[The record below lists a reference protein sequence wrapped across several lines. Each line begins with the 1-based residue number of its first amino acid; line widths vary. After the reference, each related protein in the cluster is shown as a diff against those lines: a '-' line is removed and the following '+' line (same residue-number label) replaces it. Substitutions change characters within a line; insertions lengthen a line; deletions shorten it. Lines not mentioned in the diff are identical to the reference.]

1 MPGFCSVA
9 RSGNWLLVR
18 FTSPQEVLSWA
29 VWGGGRGRSRTVA
42 WYQVTAEDLKPPV
55 DPQQFLREKLQERSL
70 LEAVGLLTSADLEAY
85 TDVEK
90 SLGELSVHTI
100 ATVGLRNALRAGD
113 PARALS
119 PVGTINLLV
128 HVSQPLSEEASVEAL
143 AVAVEAR
150 TAALLKAQIPSTE
163 TGLPATGTGTDCVV
177 VASPLEAGA
186 RETSSPVLRYAGK
199 HTEVGSLIGAAVL
212 EAVQRGIELWKARP
226 SR

>member
-1 MPGFCSVA
+1 MPSFCSVA
-9 RSGNWLLVR
+9 RSGNWLLVQ
-18 FTSPQEVLSWA
+18 FTSLQEVLSWA
-29 VWGGGRGRSRTVA
+29 IWGGGRGRTRTVA
-42 WYQVTAEDLKPPV
+42 WYQVSSEDLKPPV
-55 DPQQFLREKLQERSL
+55 EPQEFLREKLRERSL
-70 LEAVGLLTSADLEAY
+70 LGAVGLLTSADLDAY
-85 TDVEK
+85 TEAEK
-90 SLGELSVHTI
+90 SFGELSVRSI

-128 HVSQPLSEEASVEAL
+128 HISEPLSEEARVEAL

-150 TAALLKAQIPSTE
+150 TAALLKAQIPSLE

-177 VASPLEAGA
+177 VASPLEVSA
-186 RETSSPVLRYAGK
+186 RETSSRVHRYAGK

-212 EAVQRGIELWKARP
+212 EAVQRGIGLWKARP